1 MIRLLLSISTCLILF
16 IFLVIST
23 ASATESQKLVVG
35 GDHDCPP
42 YEFVEN
48 GNPTGFDIELMRAVA
63 EVMGFDVEF
72 RLGPWNKAR
81 HDLEQGKIDAL
92 AGMYYSADRSRR
104 VDFSVPHT
112 MVSSG
117 IFVRKNSAIRSF
129 SDVRGKEIIVQ
140 EGDVINDFLV
150 KNDLASRIVVVTDAV
165 EGLRLLASGK
175 YDCAIIP
182 SKLQGEYYVKKFGLT
197 NLKSINSGLAQLRY
211 CFAVQKGRRELLYKL
226 DEGLNIL
233 KVNGKY
239 QEIYEKWF
247 GIYEKNNLWKTLRYY
262 VLALSLIAALFIA
275 SLLWSRSL
283 QKQVRIRT
291 AELRRN
297 EEELRNS
304 HTELELRVKERTAE
318 LTTVNEHL
326 KASEAE
332 KSLILNNTLAH
343 VVYHDPDMKILW
355 ANQAAGDSVNMA
367 LEELKGRYCWEVW
380 HQRNEPCEGCPVLLA
395 KDTGQPQQ
403 GEIRSPD
410 GRVWFIRGYPIKNEK
425 GRLLGLTEFTQDITE
440 HRRTEEALRE
450 SELRYREVFENSSE
464 CIFLVD
470 VTADGRFKFAGFNPA
485 EEKTVGFSNAEVFGK
500 FIEEVISAELA
511 CQVIT
516 NYRRCLEAGTIINY
530 DEEFDLPLGRRYFH
544 TVLIPVRNV
553 VGDIY
558 RIVGVARDITER
570 KRMEVEL
577 QHAHDKLE
585 KRVAERTD
593 QLRKAIDIL
602 HDEIVERQKTEKA
615 LRKSEERYTLA
626 VDGANDG
633 IWERDLL
640 TGEVYFS
647 PRWKNML
654 GYEDHEIPNH
664 FFEWKKRI
672 HPDDCELVININRA
686 YLNAYIPTYEIEYRL
701 QHKDGSYRWIHT
713 RGSCLRDPYGM
724 PYRIAGSHTDIT
736 PRKIADQLR
745 RQNETLLETV
755 LETMP
760 VGIWILGKNGFITLS
775 NEAARRI
782 WADARYVGIDQYD
795 EYKGWWHHTGKRIEK
810 EEWAAVRAI
819 RKGETSLGEIIDI
832 ECFDGS
838 RKTIVNSAV
847 PLRNEKGEIFAAVI
861 VNEDVTERKRAEKSL
876 IESEKK
882 YRTLFEESKDTI
894 FVSDTARRFID
905 INRAGLELTGYE
917 RDEHLSLDP
926 ALLYS
931 NPEDR
936 KWLWQEVD
944 SSGFVNDY
952 ETQIKRKDGERS
964 IVQLSVSSIKD
975 VAGQITGYQGIV
987 RDVTERKKL
996 EQQLLQAQKMESIG
1010 VLAGGV
1016 AHDFNNLLTGIS
1028 GYGQILQES
1037 IPADDELSKE
1047 SIEQVLKAAE
1057 RASELTR
1064 SLLAVSRKQ
1073 IINPK
1078 PIYIDTIISNTSKL
1092 VKRIIGEDIDF
1103 NIAFSDKNLLVKA
1116 DAGQIEQVLMNLATN
1131 ARDAMPNGGS
1141 LSISTK
1147 RVVVKEAKVSLCDL
1161 SLPGKYALISIS
1173 DTGSGIDK
1181 KSMER
1186 LFEPFY
1192 TTKEVGKGTGLGLS
1206 IVHGIIKQH
1215 DGSILVSSE
1224 LGKGTTFRIY
1234 LPLIDDFVVGD
1245 QSNIP
1250 SPLAG
1255 GTETLLIVEDEEVV
1269 RVFLKRILE
1278 RSGYKVILA
1287 GDGEQAVER
1296 FKEHHDI
1303 SLVLSDV
1310 VMPKKNGKVTL
1321 EEIKRIKPGIKTVFI
1336 SGYTADIMHSKGILE
1351 KDVDFLAKPCS
1362 KSDVLR
1368 KVREVL
1374 DRC

>member
-1 MIRLLLSISTCLILF
+1 MIRPLYSISTCLILF
-16 IFLVIST
+16 VFLVINA
-23 ASATESQKLVVG
+23 ASATERQRIIVA

-48 GNPTGFDIELMRAVA
+48 GKPTGFDIELMRAVA
-63 EVMGFDVEF
+63 EVMGFDVDF
-72 RLGPWNKAR
+72 RLGPWNQVR

-92 AGMYYSADRSRR
+92 AGMYYSADRSRL

-117 IFVRKNSAIRSF
+117 IFVRKNSPIRSF
-129 SDVRGKEIIVQ
+129 SDIRGKEIIVQ

-150 KNDLASRIVVVTDAV
+150 KNGLASRIVVVTDAEEV
-165 EGLRLLASGK
+165 LRLLASGK

-182 SKLQGEYYVKKFGLT
+182 AKLQGEYYVKQFGLS
-197 NLKSINSGLAQLRY
+197 NLRVVNTGLPQLRY
-211 CFAVQKGRRELLYKL
+211 CFAVQKGHRELLYKL

-233 KVNGKY
+233 KVNGRY

-247 GIYEKNNLWKTLRYY
+247 GIYEKSNLWKTLRYY
-262 VLALSLIAALFIA
+262 VLALSLVGALFIV

-283 QKQVRIRT
+283 RKQVRIRT
-291 AELRRN
+291 AELRKN
-297 EEELRNS
+297 EEELRKS
-304 HTELELRVKERTAE
+304 HAELELRVEERTAE
-318 LTTVNEHL
+318 LRTVNEHL

-332 KSLILNNTLAH
+332 KSLILNSTFAL
-343 VVYHDPDMKILW
+343 VVYHDPDMKIVW
-355 ANQAAGDSVNMA
+355 ANQAAGNSVNMTP
-367 LEELKGRYCWEVW
+367 EELKGRFCWEVW
-380 HQRNEPCEGCPVLLA
+380 HQRDKPCEGCPMLLA
-395 KDTGQPQQ
+395 KETGQPQE

-410 GRVWFIRGYPIKNEK
+410 GRVWFIRGNPIRNEN
-425 GRLLGLTEFTQDITE
+425 GQLLGFTEFTQDITE
-440 HRRTEEALRE
+440 LRQTEEKLQRA
-450 SELRYREVFENSSE
+450 N
-464 CIFLVD
+464 
-470 VTADGRFKFAGFNPA
+470 
-485 EEKTVGFSNAEVFGK
+485 
-500 FIEEVISAELA
+500 
-511 CQVIT
+511 
-516 NYRRCLEAGTIINY
+516 
-530 DEEFDLPLGRRYFH
+530 DE
-544 TVLIPVRNV
+544 
-553 VGDIY
+553 
-558 RIVGVARDITER
+558 
-570 KRMEVEL
+570 
-577 QHAHDKLE
+577 LE
-585 KRVAERTD
+585 KRVVERTD
-593 QLRKAIDIL
+593 QLTKTIDTL
-602 HDEIVERQKTEKA
+602 LEEIVERQMTQEA
-615 LRKSEERYTLA
+615 LRRSEERYSLA

-633 IWERDLL
+633 IWERDLI

-654 GYEDHEIPNH
+654 GYEDHEISNNI
-664 FFEWKKRI
+664 FEWKKRI
-672 HPDDCELVININRA
+672 HPDDYCLVTNINKA
-686 YLNAYIPTYEIEYRL
+686 YLNAYIPTYEIEHRL
-701 QHKDGSYRWIHT
+701 RHKDGSYRWIHT

-736 PRKIADQLR
+736 HRKIADELR
-745 RQNETLLETV
+745 RQNEKLLGTV

-760 VGIWILGKNGFITLS
+760 VGVWILEKDGLIALS
-775 NEAARRI
+775 NEAARKI
-782 WADARYVGIDQYD
+782 WAGARYVGIDHYD
-795 EYKGWWHHTGKRIEK
+795 EYRGWWHHTGKRIEK

-832 ECFDGS
+832 ECFDGT

-847 PLRNEKGEIFAAVI
+847 PLRNETGEIFAAVV
-861 VNEDVTERKRAEKSL
+861 VNEDVTELKRAEKSL

-894 FVSDTARRFID
+894 FASDTAGRFID
-905 INRAGLELTGYE
+905 INRAGLELTGYTRE
-917 RDEHLSLDP
+917 EHLSLDP
-926 ALLYS
+926 VQLYS

-952 ETQIKRKDGERS
+952 EVEIKRKDGER
-964 IVQLSVSSIKD
+964 IIGHLSVSSIKD

-1028 GYGQILQES
+1028 GFGQILKES

-1064 SLLAVSRKQ
+1064 SLLAFSRKQ
-1073 IINPK
+1073 VINPN
-1078 PIYIDTIISNTSKL
+1078 PVNIDTIISNTSKL
-1092 VKRIIGEDIDF
+1092 IKRIIGEDIDF
-1103 NIAFSDKNLLVKA
+1103 SIAFSNKDLLVKA
-1116 DAGQIEQVLMNLATN
+1116 DAGQMEQVIINMATN

-1147 RVVVKEAKVSLCDL
+1147 QVVVKEGKEALCDL
-1161 SLPGKYALISIS
+1161 SAPGKYALISIS
-1173 DTGSGIDK
+1173 DTGSGIDR
-1181 KSMER
+1181 KSLER

-1215 DGSILVSSE
+1215 DGSVLVSSE
-1224 LGKGTTFRIY
+1224 PGKGTTFRIY
-1234 LPLIDDFVVGD
+1234 LPLIDDRVVCD
-1245 QSNIP
+1245 QSNTP
-1250 SPLAG
+1250 SQPAG
-1255 GTETLLIVEDEEVV
+1255 GTETLLIVEDEKVV
-1269 RVFLKRILE
+1269 RVLLQRILE
-1278 RSGYKVILA
+1278 RAGYKVILA
-1287 GDGEQAVER
+1287 GDGEEALER
-1296 FKEHHDI
+1296 FKEQHDI

-1310 VMPKKNGKVTL
+1310 VMPKKNGKEIL
-1321 EEIKRIKPGIKTVFI
+1321 EEIRRIKPEIKAVFI

-1351 KDVDFLAKPCS
+1351 KDVDFIAKPCL
-1362 KSDVLR
+1362 KADLLR
-1368 KVREVL
+1368 KVRDVL